1 MLRYVLP
8 HRHFTEESPMLAFC
22 CLPRC
27 DNANRSPGLS
37 LSCSPSF
44 LDTLRNRLATPIQ
57 TMMYSSHHHA
67 PLFASVRACPNHVER
82 TSRRNGINL
91 SHCGLNTP
99 RLSPSGPLKSEG
111 HQKEHVQARHH
122 PPQRPHP
129 LPLTHDLGNPIT
141 YKLPVTSPPLP
152 LPSPSSTGSANT
164 PHRATPPRTP
174 SASRARASKKRSVPC
189 PRSSSPAAPGSSS
202 SSCRKPAR
210 AAGTGPPSA
219 STSSITCC
227 AGGAGASGACA
238 ARWRRGGRGMSVT

>member
-1 MLRYVLP
+1 MP
-8 HRHFTEESPMLAFC
+8 PFSH
-22 CLPRC
+22 
-27 DNANRSPGLS
+27 LS
-37 LSCSPSF
+37 EHV
-44 LDTLRNRLATPIQ
+44 Q
-57 TMMYSSHHHA
+57 TMSNGLVAEAASISHIVDST
-67 PLFASVRACPNHVER
+67 PQD
-82 TSRRNGINL
+82 
-91 SHCGLNTP
+91 SHQVV
-99 RLSPSGPLKSEG
+99 PLKSEG

-129 LPLTHDLGNPIT
+129 LPLTHDLGNPNT

-174 SASRARASKKRSVPC
+174 SASRARASKKRSVSC
-189 PRSSSPAAPGSSS
+189 PRSSSPTAPGSSS